1 MRELASFASS
11 GAGKAFAR
19 IEQHWGRDPA
29 AALEPVD
36 DVLAHNLRAALLMT
50 LAEDEA
56 EIQRAEAAGDRAVE
70 QAKAAGARIRER
82 MNG

>member
-29 AALEPVD
+29 ASLEVVD
-36 DVLAHNLRAALLMT
+36 DVLAHNLRAALLLT
-50 LAEDEA
+50 LAEDETP
-56 EIQRAEAAGDRAVE
+56 EEYQDTIEAT
-70 QAKAAGARIRER
+70 KAAGEKIRALAD
-82 MNG
+82 G